1 MKNYYFAQLDDN
13 NVVLQTICVSER
25 DAPIEESG
33 IAFCRSI
40 FGEDTNWKQTSIDGK
55 FRLRFAGVGMNYDEE
70 ADVFYGFMPHDGF
83 TYELDKTKWEWV
95 AVNKPANYVGYAP
108 SPETAVPKLLDLL
121 ELSPENTFVDLGSGD
136 GRTVI
141 AAAKYGMTAAGVEA
155 NPALKVQA
163 ENSAALD
170 NVQVEFILDDL
181 LSVDLTGYS
190 VVFMYLGKPLCDLLL
205 DKVRALPKGTT
216 VISGDYCYPS
226 WTPTET
232 HVVDGITFSVWK
244 K

>member
-1 MKNYYFAQLDDN
+1 MKTYYFAQLDND
-13 NVVLQTICVSER
+13 NVVLQVICVSER

-33 IAFCRSI
+33 IAFCKALL
-40 FGEDTNWKQTSIDGK
+40 GEDTNWKQTSPTGA
-55 FRLRFAGVGMNYDEE
+55 FRLHPASIGSHYDEE
-70 ADVFYGFMPHDGF
+70 ADVFYYAMPRDGF
-83 TYELDKTKWEWV
+83 TYELDTTKWEWV
-95 AVNKPANYVGYAP
+95 PTNKPAQYVGYSP

-121 ELSPENTFVDLGSGD
+121 ELSTDNTFVDLGSGD

-163 ENSAALD
+163 ENSAALE

-205 DKVRALPKGTT
+205 NKVRALPKGTI

>member
-1 MKNYYFAQLDDN
+1 MKTYYFAQLDDD
-13 NVVLQTICVSER
+13 NVVIQVICVSER

-33 IAFCRSI
+33 IAFCRSV
-40 FGEDTNWKQTSIDGK
+40 FGEDTNWKQTYVDGK
-55 FRLRFAGVGMNYDEE
+55 FRLRFAGVGMHYDEE

-95 AVNKPANYVGYAP
+95 AVNRPANYVGYAP
-108 SPETAVPKLLDLL
+108 SPETAVPKLLDIL
-121 ELSPENTFVDLGSGD
+121 EIGIENSFVDLGSGD

-141 AAAKYGMTAAGVEA
+141 AAAKYGMTASGIEA
-155 NPALKVQA
+155 NPALVAQA
-163 ENSAALD
+163 ENNAALD
-170 NVQVEFILDDL
+170 NVQVDFITGDL
-181 LSVDLTGYS
+181 LEADLSPYT

-205 DKVRALPKGTT
+205 NKVRALPKGTT